1 MRSFPEISFR
11 LRQELLNLRLFAIP
25 PALGHVPA
33 AASLPLLPE
42 PSAVLA
48 AAANTSWAKG
58 LIDEADRIVRHEFRI
73 LGVTIDTGAEIDWR
87 KDYVAGISSE
97 PNYFRLLPY
106 LDFDRVGDHKV
117 IWELNRHQHLVV
129 LAQAWRLTG
138 DARYKGELFAQ
149 VESWLRHNPI
159 QRGINWA
166 SALEVAFRALSWTWV
181 YHLTAAAMPEDFRRR
196 FLTELYRHGLHLDA
210 NLSVYFSPNT
220 HLLGEAVALH
230 ALGALFPFFP
240 GAHNWAKR
248 GARILAEQMDAQVKA
263 DGSHFEQSSYYHIY
277 ALDFFL
283 LHMLLHPVSSSYK
296 TGLRRMAEYARSL
309 LGPGWRIPLMG
320 DDDGGRLFHPF
331 GIRAEFGRATMATC
345 SVIFNEPLWLR
356 DHADLLD
363 QALWWMGPD
372 VLTRRGSAGE
382 RRSSRR
388 YQNSGTVC
396 MEHEDVQAIIDTGP
410 FGWAGAGHSHSDT
423 LSLVLRRCGEEILVD
438 CGTYTYLS
446 DPQWRNWFRSSAA
459 HNTIRIDGRNQ
470 AEFAGPFR
478 WTSKPDV
485 ECFAWR
491 TSEQEDF
498 LDAAVRYRGFTHRRT
513 VLFRKPDEFVITD
526 EVSGPSG
533 LHDIEQFWHFGVAV
547 EQIAPTVLR
556 AGSGEISFLAEDTV
570 QLMRGGE
577 HGWRSQAL
585 RAREEAPVAYCRQL
599 AVTLPARFVTRIV
612 LSPVQ

>member
-1 MRSFPEISFR
+1 
-11 LRQELLNLRLFAIP
+11 
-25 PALGHVPA
+25 
-33 AASLPLLPE
+33 
-42 PSAVLA
+42 
-48 AAANTSWAKG
+48 
-58 LIDEADRIVRHEFRI
+58 
-73 LGVTIDTGAEIDWR
+73 
-87 KDYVAGISSE
+87 
-97 PNYFRLLPY
+97 
-106 LDFDRVGDHKV
+106 
-117 IWELNRHQHLVV
+117 
-129 LAQAWRLTG
+129 
-138 DARYKGELFAQ
+138 
-149 VESWLRHNPI
+149 
-159 QRGINWA
+159 
-166 SALEVAFRALSWTWV
+166 
-181 YHLTAAAMPEDFRRR
+181 
-196 FLTELYRHGLHLDA
+196 
-210 NLSVYFSPNT
+210 
-220 HLLGEAVALH
+220 
-230 ALGALFPFFP
+230 
-240 GAHNWAKR
+240 
-248 GARILAEQMDAQVKA
+248 
-263 DGSHFEQSSYYHIY
+263 
-277 ALDFFL
+277 
-283 LHMLLHPVSSSYK
+283 
-296 TGLRRMAEYARSL
+296 
-309 LGPGWRIPLMG
+309 MG